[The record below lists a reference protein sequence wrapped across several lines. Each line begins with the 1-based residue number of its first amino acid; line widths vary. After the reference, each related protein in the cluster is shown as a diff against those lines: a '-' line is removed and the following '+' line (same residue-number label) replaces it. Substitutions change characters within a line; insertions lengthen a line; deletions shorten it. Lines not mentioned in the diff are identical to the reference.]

1 MMEATRTRVP
11 AGTQTQ
17 QWEGRRL
24 GGGRPLLTTE
34 NERSKSGCFS
44 MESEKIARTTTREAS
59 YRDMIDRGT
68 ERVRESALLVEI
80 TSPKLTLFF
89 RGKAQETIKTTRRGC
104 A

>member
-1 MMEATRTRVP
+1 MEAARTR
-11 AGTQTQ
+11 ATAATQTQ

-34 NERSKSGCFS
+34 NDRSKSGCFS

-59 YRDMIDRGT
+59 YCDMLDRGIKRT
-68 ERVRESALLVEI
+68 RESALLVEI
-80 TSPKLTLFF
+80 TPPKLSLFF
-89 RGKAQETIKTTRRGC
+89 RGKSQETIKTKRGDC